1 MRAADNWDENIQE
14 FDMIAGDRRRD
25 KRYMLEL
32 DLRWKLIRRRRLLE
46 SGEGRTMDVSSGG
59 ILFDAGRPLP
69 AGLNVE
75 LSVTWPVMLHN
86 VAPLQL
92 FVYGKII
99 RSDGRRTAVRMVQHE
114 FRTAGA
120 TMERRLALATGS
132 RPSLPLLS
140 CVGGAPGLTKSNSD
154 TVLLKG

>member
-1 MRAADNWDENIQE
+1 MDWDQTAQE
-14 FDMIAGDRRRD
+14 FDAIAGDRRRD
-25 KRYMLEL
+25 RRYEIEL

-46 SGEGRTMDVSSGG
+46 SGDGRTLDVSSGG

-75 LSVTWPVMLHN
+75 LSVAWPVMLHS

-92 FVYGKII
+92 LVYGKIV
-99 RSDGRRTAVRMVQHE
+99 RSDGKRTAIRMVQHE

-120 TMERRLALATGS
+120 VMERRLAMATNP
-132 RPSLPLLS
+132 RPVLPLLS
-140 CVGGAPGLTKSNSD
+140 RVGGAPEIVD
-154 TVLLKG
+154 PR

>member
-1 MRAADNWDENIQE
+1 V
-14 FDMIAGDRRRD
+14 
-25 KRYMLEL
+25 
-32 DLRWKLIRRRRLLE
+32 DL
-46 SGEGRTMDVSSGG
+46 SSGG

-92 FVYGKII
+92 LVTGKIV

-120 TMERRLALATGS
+120 MMERRLALATGPRS
-132 RPSLPLLS
+132 TLPLLS
-140 CVGGAPGLTKSNSD
+140 RFGGAPGLTEPR
-154 TVLLKG
+154 

>member
-1 MRAADNWDENIQE
+1 MTRPIDWDETVQE
-14 FDMIAGDRRRD
+14 FDTIAGDRRRD
-25 KRYMLEL
+25 KRYGLEL
-32 DLRWKLIRRRRLLE
+32 ELRWRLIRRRRVLE
-46 SGEGRTMDVSSGG
+46 SGEGRTVDVSSGG

-75 LSVTWPVMLHN
+75 LSITWPVMLHN

-92 FVYGKII
+92 LVTGKIV

-120 TMERRLALATGS
+120 MMERRLALATGPRS
-132 RPSLPLLS
+132 TLPLLS
-140 CVGGAPGLTKSNSD
+140 RFGGAPGLTEPR
-154 TVLLKG
+154 

>member
-1 MRAADNWDENIQE
+1 MRAANDWDETIQE
-14 FDMIAGDRRRD
+14 FDTIAGDRRRD
-25 KRYMLEL
+25 RRYGLEL
-32 DLRWKLIRRRRLLE
+32 DVRWKLIRRRRVLE
-46 SGEGRTMDVSSGG
+46 SGEGRTLDVSSGG

-75 LSVTWPVMLHN
+75 LSITWPVMLHN

-92 FVYGKII
+92 LVTGKIV

-120 TMERRLALATGS
+120 MMERRLALATGPRS
-132 RPSLPLLS
+132 TLPLLS
-140 CVGGAPGLTKSNSD
+140 RFGGAPGLTEPR
-154 TVLLKG
+154 